1 MAIKLAF
8 GQKAVY
14 QTDANGCYVGE
25 TAADP
30 DPLTEGRW
38 LIPAG
43 AVEIPP
49 PSDIP
54 HGKIAQWSGYKW
66 KIISQ

>member
-1 MAIKLAF
+1 MKLHP
-8 GQKAVY
+8 GQKIVY
-14 QTDANGCYVGE
+14 QTNSMGFYVGE

-30 DPLTEGRW
+30 DPLTPGRW

-49 PSDIP
+49 PVITGMKIP
-54 HGKIAQWSGYKW
+54 QWAGYKW
-66 KIISQ
+66 KMIDPE